1 MQQSTHQQQVTVSS
15 LLGLMALAIAAGRS
29 KAAVADGDAGRDAPE
44 HACDLPARRRT
55 ACGSQAEAAA
65 S

>member
-29 KAAVADGDAGRDAPE
+29 KATATDNDACRD
-44 HACDLPARRRT
+44 ACDLPVRRNT
-55 ACGSQAEAAA
+55 ACCSRSEAVA

>member
-15 LLGLMALAIAAGRS
+15 LLGLMALAIAASRG
-29 KAAVADGDAGRDAPE
+29 KAPAADESADRDAS
-44 HACDLPARRRT
+44 ALPARRAA
-55 ACGSQAEAAA
+55 ACCPPREAAA